1 MDKNQS
7 EKASKWDVVR
17 RHAVKSQTAAS
28 GLRQVLHYM
37 HFSDDLGALQAA
49 LTNFCAAIATND
61 EAKFC
66 ENRDKV
72 KQMLER
78 IEESRGGA
86 TNAETQS
93 VVMQG

>member
-1 MDKNQS
+1 
-7 EKASKWDVVR
+7 
-17 RHAVKSQTAAS
+17 
-28 GLRQVLHYM
+28 M
-37 HFSDDLGALQAA
+37 HFSDDLSALQAA

-61 EAKFC
+61 EDKFC

-78 IEESRGGA
+78 IEESRGGP